1 MKSYAITLTYEARIQ
16 DVKEEDLIG
25 FLASVQEKN
34 RMIVVHKGVT
44 ELYQKVEVE
53 VEELS

>member
-1 MKSYAITLTYEARIQ
+1 MKSYTIKLTYEARIQ